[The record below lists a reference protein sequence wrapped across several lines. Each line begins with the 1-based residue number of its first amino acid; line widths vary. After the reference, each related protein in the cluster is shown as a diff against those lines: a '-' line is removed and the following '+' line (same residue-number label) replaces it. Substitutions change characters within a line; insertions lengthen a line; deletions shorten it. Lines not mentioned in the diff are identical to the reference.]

1 MDPIAQMILMIMAI
15 VVSIVA
21 FLCLLGE
28 GVRQLPPRRQGVG
41 HGWCF
46 GRKCSE
52 LALAFDRTPWC
63 HARGL
68 HPGSR
73 WFMAVVCFD
82 SPLWFPPAS
91 CGVPACRLVRSWHTL
106 WHARA
111 PVSSAGSFHC

>member
-41 HGWCF
+41 LGWCF

-73 WFMAVVCFD
+73 
-82 SPLWFPPAS
+82 
-91 CGVPACRLVRSWHTL
+91 
-106 WHARA
+106 
-111 PVSSAGSFHC
+111 